1 MDEKKNRKGIE
12 VIRRLWEE
20 NRTVVLVGLVTA
32 VVVAV
37 SLTVGM
43 MIGRHMQP
51 ASSGSVSDGTTEETQ
66 DTAAEESTAGTPV
79 VPLEENSHPEVN
91 AVIEAY
97 YQAAAQGDTEQLG
110 ALARGI
116 GKEML
121 IYLQKRSAYID
132 TYQNLV
138 CYTKAGLEEGSYVVY
153 ASYDVKFYDME
164 TPVPGVSPHLVQQ
177 DQDGTY
183 YIYEGEV
190 APEVDS
196 YLKEISAQD
205 DVVDLCNRV
214 QVRYD
219 EAVAED
225 EALSQFLDQM
235 TEDLKVEVG
244 EALAEAEK
252 ESQSAEAQED
262 PSTVIHADRVRAID
276 VVNVRASDSEQAER
290 IGRVQVGEELDL
302 IESRANGWS
311 MVEYE
316 GKEAFI
322 KSEFLEPV
330 EQQTQEQQGDPGA
343 GQISG
348 GDLPTSGTVTV
359 DDTINIRKSA
369 SATSERIA
377 VCYAG
382 SQLEI
387 LSHQDNG
394 WTRVRYEGETGYVRT
409 DVLVIRKE

>member
-138 CYTKAGLEEGSYVVY
+138 CYTKDGLEEGSYVVY

-252 ESQSAEAQED
+252 ESQSAETQED
-262 PSTVIHADRVRAID
+262 PGTVIHADRVRAID

-290 IGRVQVGEELDL
+290 VGRVQVGEELDL

-316 GKEAFI
+316 GREAFI

-330 EQQTQEQQGDPGA
+330 EQETQEQQGDPGA

-348 GDLPTSGTVTV
+348 GDLPASGTVTV

-377 VCYAG
+377 VCYEG

>member
-51 ASSGSVSDGTTEETQ
+51 ASSGSVSEGMTEETQ

-138 CYTKAGLEEGSYVVY
+138 CYTKDGLEEGSYVVY

-262 PSTVIHADRVRAID
+262 PSTVIRADRVRAID

-316 GKEAFI
+316 GREAFI

-330 EQQTQEQQGDPGA
+330 EQETQEQQGDPGA

>member
-51 ASSGSVSDGTTEETQ
+51 ASSGSVSDGMTEESQ
-66 DTAAEESTAGTPV
+66 DTAAEESTVGTPV

-252 ESQSAEAQED
+252 ESQSAEAQAD
-262 PSTVIHADRVRAID
+262 PGTVIHADRVRAID

-316 GKEAFI
+316 GREAFI

-330 EQQTQEQQGDPGA
+330 EQETQEQQGDPGA
-343 GQISG
+343 EQISG
-348 GDLPTSGTVTV
+348 GDLPASGTVTV

-377 VCYAG
+377 VCYEG

>member
-51 ASSGSVSDGTTEETQ
+51 ASSGSVSDGMTEETQ

-138 CYTKAGLEEGSYVVY
+138 CYTKDGLEEGSYVVY

-262 PSTVIHADRVRAID
+262 PSTVIRADRVRAID

-316 GKEAFI
+316 GREAFI

-330 EQQTQEQQGDPGA
+330 EQETQEQQGDPGA